1 MTRLNALAGI
11 VLLATAATSFAQKQ
25 GTVDY
30 RPVSCM
36 RGGEMAIFQMSVKD
50 SGTLRAYFRRV
61 GATDWCSVDGTN
73 RGQISSITMP
83 KFEDGEEIEYYFAVI
98 KGNEV
103 VAKSPQIY
111 RVKATASC
119 DAPIARHMNTLPME
133 CLPAGKNPIADSLGA
148 GYAFQGSSIQEEPR
162 FASPDRP

>member
-1 MTRLNALAGI
+1 MRRLNALAGI
-11 VLLATAATSFAQKQ
+11 VLLATATTSFAQKQ

-30 RPVSCM
+30 RAVSCI
-36 RGGEMAIFQMSVKD
+36 RGGEMATFQMSVKD
-50 SGTLRAYFRRV
+50 SGTLRSYFRRV

-98 KGNEV
+98 NGKEV

-111 RVKATASC
+111 RVKANASC
-119 DAPIARHMNTLPME
+119 ETPIARHVLALPME

-148 GYAFQGSSIQEEPR
+148 GYAFRGSVAQEEPR